1 MSRGK
6 NKSYRGRARVE
17 FLACKPEIDVMLDK
31 GYSIR
36 MAYDVLKEK
45 GKISVGYLQFLRYV
59 TGKTAPRVTAKANN
73 HPPNLPAV
81 VTPTAPAEQIAT
93 AKQPG
98 RKVMNLN
105 NGNIEVVDV
114 TDGFEMRSFNKGKE
128 S

>member
-1 MSRGK
+1 MNKGK
-6 NKSYRGRARVE
+6 SKSYRGRARVE

-45 GKISVGYLQFLRYV
+45 GKISVSYSQFSRYI
-59 TGKTAPRVTAKANN
+59 TGKTAQKATVKTTL
-73 HPPNLPAV
+73 PNLPAV
-81 VTPTAPAEQIAT
+81 SSPTVPAEQIAT

-98 RKVMNLN
+98 SRKVMNLN
-105 NGNIEVVDV
+105 NGNVEVVDV

-128 S
+128 I

>member
-1 MSRGK
+1 MNKGK

-59 TGKTAPRVTAKANN
+59 TGKTAPRVTEKANN
-73 HPPNLPAV
+73 RTLNLPAV
-81 VTPTAPAEQIAT
+81 SSPTVPAEQIAT

-98 RKVMNLN
+98 SRRVMNLRS
-105 NGNIEVVDV
+105 GEIVDV